1 MFKNAFR
8 LGVAVALSAMVC
20 GVSAEPFPSRPVNI
34 ISPFPPGGATDVITR
49 VVADAMSKQLR
60 QPMIIINKPG
70 GGTTIGA
77 AYVAR
82 EKPDGYTL
90 LMATSSTV
98 VGSRFLYKD
107 LRYDPDAFEPIGMV
121 GYAPMIML
129 ASKKRGFRNTAD
141 LVAYAKKNPGV
152 LSVASQGTGTL
163 SHLIAECFQSA
174 TGTNMVHIPYK
185 GTSEAMPSLI
195 NGDVDVF
202 YDTVGT
208 GMAQVAGGKVDVLNS
223 SGRQR
228 MAGYPQIPTLTEQG
242 YLNCE
247 VVAWWSLL
255 APAGTPSE
263 VVDALRAALQAA
275 MGDEIVRR
283 KVLEAGTEPGDGTAS
298 GYKELVQNDVV
309 TTGRLIKQAN
319 VEVH

>member
-1 MFKNAFR
+1 MNAE
-8 LGVAVALSAMVC
+8 A
-20 GVSAEPFPSRPVNI
+20 FPDRPINI

-49 VVADAMSKQLR
+49 VVADAMSRQLK

-98 VGSRFLYKD
+98 VASRFLYKE
-107 LRYDPDAFEPIGMV
+107 LRYNPDAFEPVGMV

-129 ASKKRGFRNTAD
+129 TSKKRGFRSTAD
-141 LVAYAKKNPGV
+141 LVDYAKQHPGA
-152 LSVASQGTGTL
+152 LSIASQGTGTL
-163 SHLIAECFQSA
+163 SHLIAECFQA
-174 TGTNMVHIPYK
+174 TTGTKMVHIPYK
-185 GTSEAMPSLI
+185 GTAEAMPSLI
-195 NGDVDVF
+195 NGDVDAF

-228 MAGYPQIPTLTEQG
+228 MSAYPQIPTLTEQG
-242 YLNCE
+242 YRDCE

-255 APAGTPSE
+255 APAGTPSD
-263 VVDALRAALQAA
+263 VVEKLQAALQFA
-275 MGDEIVRR
+275 MRDEAVRR
-283 KVLEAGTEPGDGTAS
+283 KVLDAGTEPADGLVA
-298 GYKELVQNDVV
+298 GYKELVKKDVE
-309 TTGRLIKQAN
+309 TTGRLIRQAG
-319 VEVH
+319 VVVQ